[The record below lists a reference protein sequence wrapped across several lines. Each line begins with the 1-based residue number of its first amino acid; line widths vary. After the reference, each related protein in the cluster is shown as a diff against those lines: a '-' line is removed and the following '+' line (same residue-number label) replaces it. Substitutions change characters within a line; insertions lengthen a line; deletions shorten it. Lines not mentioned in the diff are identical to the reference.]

1 MVFWFCFYRNIQV
14 ADEYVTLIASSLQSS
29 HLSLPYSQPYFHT
42 VKDFFKNVIT
52 SDAPQAV
59 FPLCAFIFIL
69 VFQIKE
75 EGGFFFFFP
84 GEERLASKQL
94 WSVRHSIS
102 HSALVDAGLSS
113 LPLCPQT
120 APNTVDSFKKI
131 PNKHNTPP
139 KLLFL
144 LFGCFFLPPHIL
156 HFIFQKILEKTTS
169 R

>member
-1 MVFWFCFYRNIQV
+1 MPPR
-14 ADEYVTLIASSLQSS
+14 L
-29 HLSLPYSQPYFHT
+29 YFHC
-42 VKDFFKNVIT
+42 
-52 SDAPQAV
+52 APS
-59 FPLCAFIFIL
+59 FLFLSFRL
-69 VFQIKE
+69 KKKE
-75 EGGFFFFFP
+75 DFFFFFP

-156 HFIFQKILEKTTS
+156 HFIFKMIESFWPDISTSEVSGKIREINSKIQIS
-169 R
+169 QQF